1 MTFIMVLIALFS
13 RMTIAKLSKRWF
25 QRMRSRKRQK
35 RLFLR
40 TRKLG
45 HRKAYRRHGLA
56 MRKLRSLMKKVR
68 EMERIDWNGCEP
80 LPLSRRRARK
90 AAKFI
95 LNRVDGLYISSTV
108 RYDSVT
114 YHGPSQRRA
123 IDFGSNDPSER
134 PEREAQ
140 KLLLKK
146 FGPGYFLELFGPDND
161 GWVKNGQV
169 YTASEGEFLET
180 LHDDHSHMAA

>member
-1 MTFIMVLIALFS
+1 MTFK
-13 RMTIAKLSKRWF
+13 KLRERWMN
-25 QRMRSRKRQK
+25 RMRSRKRQK

-40 TRKLG
+40 TKKKG
-45 HRKAYRRHGLA
+45 HRKAAARHGRA
-56 MRKLRSLMKKVR
+56 MRKLRGLMKKVR
-68 EMERIDWNGCEP
+68 EMERIDWNGHEP

-90 AAKFI
+90 AAKYI
-95 LNRVDGLYISSTV
+95 LREVPGLYISSTV

-123 IDFGSNDPSER
+123 IDFGSDDPSER

-146 FGPGYFLELFGPDND
+146 FGPGFFLELFGPDND

-180 LHDDHSHMAA
+180 LHDNHGHMAA